1 MKGFIVLID
10 CFLLY
15 LLLLLRRRWAG
26 WLNRMEPVII
36 FGCLTVVRLF
46 GVFLLY
52 LLLLRGRWAGW
63 LNRME
68 PVSSFLSATSVRGG
82 MRSKVQNL
90 PELSPC
96 FVFVFCLCVCLFVC
110 FVFSFALSNISQRL
124 NEKQSSQKLS
134 PRLALNTFPPKSLR
148 LNNLE
153 HSYHGYS
160 TKWQGQIKTSIPSSS
175 QLLAKRRNWSTS

>member
-10 CFLLY
+10 SFLLY
-15 LLLLLRRRWAG
+15 MLLLLRR
-26 WLNRMEPVII
+26 
-36 FGCLTVVRLF
+36 
-46 GVFLLY
+46 
-52 LLLLRGRWAGW
+52 RWAGW

-90 PELSPC
+90 QELSPC

-134 PRLALNTFPPKSLR
+134 PRLAWNTFPPKSLE

-153 HSYHGYS
+153 HLHYGYS